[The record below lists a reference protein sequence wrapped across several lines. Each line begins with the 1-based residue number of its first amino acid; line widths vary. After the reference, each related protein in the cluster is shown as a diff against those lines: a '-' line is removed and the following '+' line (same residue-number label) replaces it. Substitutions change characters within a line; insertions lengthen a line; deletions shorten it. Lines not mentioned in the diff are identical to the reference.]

1 MAKVSIGSQ
10 YACCENSFNKL
21 IKSTEILSNQAVTQ
35 RLLYE
40 FGRFRVWAGNTGADR
55 TGRISLDHRL
65 REAPHIHEE
74 LTKLLEELNGDL
86 EGGRFLPL

>member
-1 MAKVSIGSQ
+1 MAKVSIESQ

-21 IKSTEILSNQAVTQ
+21 IKNIEISSNQAVTQ

-40 FGRFRVWAGNTGADR
+40 LGRLRVWAGNAGVHR
-55 TGRISLDHRL
+55 TGRVSLDHRL
-65 REAPHIHEE
+65 REAPHLHEE

-86 EGGRFLPL
+86 EGGEFLPL